1 MLKNYFKTTLRSFRK
16 NKAFAIINIL
26 GLSLGLAAAI
36 LILQY
41 AFFELSFDK
50 FHKKSD
56 RIYRVMNERFEGE
69 KLIQR
74 GQITYSAVG
83 PQMKSDF
90 PEIVNHLTLSTFNE
104 NVYRWNENTVKV
116 PFTILVEPSFYEM
129 FSFKM
134 LAGNPQT
141 VFDEKK
147 KIVLAES
154 TARILFREQGDS
166 WNEYIGEV
174 VRMGSS
180 EMEFELVGIIEDAPA
195 NSSLQYEAILSRST
209 TFDFFDQA
217 EFGWTGSD
225 YFHYVELAPGID
237 YKELENKFD
246 DFSQKYFE
254 GDKVTGTFEK
264 FHLQPLEEVYLK
276 SDYEYE
282 NHNTSNGEM
291 IGILILIAAFILLM
305 AWVNYINLTTS
316 RSLQRAREVGVRKVV
331 GASRS
336 QLISQ
341 FLVESFVLNLLAIV
355 LAVTAVQV
363 FQASYNSLV
372 DRELSVLSFV
382 NYDLNGLP
390 VSLVFLLVFLTG
402 SFVSGIY
409 PAFVLSGFKPSDSL
423 KGEFTKSSQ
432 GRLLRRALVVFQ
444 FTLSTALIAGTFLV
458 FKQTHFMRNQDL
470 GANLDQVITV
480 EGPSITQLDTTFVS
494 HIQSFIATLESNSR
508 ILKAGTSANVFG
520 ERLPRV
526 FNVRTSPQSSGN
538 MLNRIDANFG
548 FLEVYDIDLL
558 AGRNFSINDH
568 NKDFNQIESAI
579 INEKAAKLLGFETPG
594 EAVGQKLIFFGKN
607 WKIVGVTANFH
618 HRSLK
623 ESIEPLLILPLYQG
637 GGDTYHIKIEGS
649 NIPETLAYIEN
660 TYDQFFPGDIFEYS
674 FMDFRFNNQYD
685 ADERFG
691 MVFNMFSVLA
701 IAIACLGLFG
711 LVGYTAIKR
720 TKEIGIRK
728 VLGASVSDILELLS
742 KEFLSLILIANCIGL
757 PLIYM
762 AAQSWLRGYAY
773 QTSIGVLFFLLPL
786 ILVAII
792 SVLIVVSQT
801 IRVARL
807 NPVNSLRQD

>member
-1 MLKNYFKTTLRSFRK
+1 MLKNYFKTTIRSFRK
-16 NKAFAIINIL
+16 NRAFALINLL
-26 GLSLGLAAAI
+26 GLSVGLAASI
-36 LILQY
+36 FILQY
-41 AFFELSFDK
+41 AFFELSFDQ
-50 FHKKSD
+50 FHEKSD
-56 RIYRVMNERFEGE
+56 RIYRVMNERFEGD

-83 PQMKSDF
+83 PQMEADF
-90 PEIVNHLTLSTFNE
+90 PEVVNHLTLSTFSE
-104 NVYRWNENTVKV
+104 NVFQWNENTVKV

-129 FSFKM
+129 FSFKV
-134 LAGNPQT
+134 LAGNPEA
-141 VFDEKK
+141 VFNEKG
-147 KIVLAES
+147 KIAVSES
-154 TARILFREQGDS
+154 TARKLFREQGNNWS
-166 WNEYIGEV
+166 QYLGEI

-180 EMEFELVGIIEDAPA
+180 QMEFELVGILEDAPE
-195 NSSLQYEAILSRST
+195 NSSLQYETILSRST

-217 EFGWTGSD
+217 EFSWNGSD
-225 YFHYVELAPGID
+225 YFHYLELAPGVD
-237 YKELENKFD
+237 YKELEKKFD
-246 DFSQKYFE
+246 DFSARYFK
-254 GDKVTGTFEK
+254 GDEVTGTFEK
-264 FHLQPLEEVYLK
+264 FHLQPLEEVYLN

-282 NHNTSNGEM
+282 NHLTANGQM
-291 IGILILIAAFILLM
+291 ISILILIAVFILLM
-305 AWVNYINLTTS
+305 AWVNYVNLTTS
-316 RSLQRAREVGVRKVV
+316 RSMQRAKEVGVRKVV
-331 GASRS
+331 GASRR

-341 FLVESFVLNLLAIV
+341 FLVESLVLNLLAIV
-355 LAVTAVQV
+355 LAITAVQV

-372 DRELSVLSFV
+372 DRDLSVFSFV
-382 NYDLNGLP
+382 NYNFNGFP
-390 VSLVFLLVFLTG
+390 VYLLFSLVFLAG
-402 SFVSGIY
+402 SFVSGVY

-432 GRLLRRALVVFQ
+432 GRSLRRALVVFQ

-480 EGPSITQLDTTFVS
+480 EGPSITELDTTFVS

-508 ILKAGTSANVFG
+508 VLKAGTSANVFG

-526 FNVRTSPQSSGN
+526 FNVRTSPQSQGN

-548 FLEVYDIDLL
+548 FLEVYDIQLL
-558 AGRNFSINDH
+558 AGRNFTIRDH
-568 NKDFNQIESAI
+568 NRDFDLIESAI
-579 INEKAAKLLGFETPG
+579 INERASKLLGFESPKSAIG
-594 EAVGQKLIFFGKN
+594 KKLIFFGKD
-607 WKIVGVTANFH
+607 WKIVGVTDNFH

-637 GGDTYHIKIEGS
+637 GGDTYHIKIDGS
-649 NIPETLAYIEN
+649 NVPETLAYIEK
-660 TYDQFFPGDIFEYS
+660 TYDQFFPGDIFEYN

-691 MVFNMFSVLA
+691 KVFNMFSVLA

-742 KEFLSLILIANCIGL
+742 REFLALILIANCIGL
-757 PLIYM
+757 PLIYL

-773 QTSIGVLFFLLPL
+773 QTSIGVLFFVVPL
-786 ILVAII
+786 ILVTII
-792 SVLIVVSQT
+792 SLLIIVSQT
-801 IRVARL
+801 IRVAKL
-807 NPVNSLRQD
+807 NPVNSLRQE